1 MKDWLR
7 TGISFG
13 LTSAVIS
20 TLGLMVGLHS
30 GTGSKTVVLAG
41 VLTIAIADA
50 FADAL
55 GIHISEESEN
65 VHTTRQIW
73 NTTIATFM
81 TKFFFTLTFIVP
93 VFFLPL
99 FTAIIVSLVWGFSIL
114 TVLSY
119 LIAKAQGKRPWKI
132 IVEHVL
138 IAIVVIAITHLV
150 GDWVA
155 TLGTLT

>member
-50 FADAL
+50 FANAL

-81 TKFFFTLTFIVP
+81 TKFFFTLTFVVP
-93 VFFLPL
+93 VLFLPL
-99 FTAIIVSLVWGFSIL
+99 LM
-114 TVLSY
+114 SY
-119 LIAKAQGKRPWKI
+119 
-132 IVEHVL
+132 
-138 IAIVVIAITHLV
+138 
-150 GDWVA
+150 
-155 TLGTLT
+155 

>member
-30 GTGSKTVVLAG
+30 GTGSKTVILAG
-41 VLTIAIADA
+41 VLTIAIADS

-73 NTTIATFM
+73 SATIATFM

-93 VFFLPL
+93 VLLLPL
-99 FTAIIVSLVWGFSIL
+99 FTAIIVSIVWGVSIL
-114 TVLSY
+114 TVLNY
-119 LIAKAQGKRPWKI
+119 LIAKAQSKRPWKI
-132 IVEHVL
+132 IASHVL

-155 TLGTLT
+155 KLGALT